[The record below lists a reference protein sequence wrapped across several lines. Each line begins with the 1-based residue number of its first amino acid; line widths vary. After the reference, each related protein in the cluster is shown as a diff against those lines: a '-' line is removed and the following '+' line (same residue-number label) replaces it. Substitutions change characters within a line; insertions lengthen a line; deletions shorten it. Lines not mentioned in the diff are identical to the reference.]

1 MWLPVS
7 LKSDRGIQDNLYGHL
22 PAPYKST
29 YSRHIYTT
37 KEPVN
42 TIKHFEVSQLITPE
56 QNWPTSWHRTNLMEI
71 DWRKLFTFCYVYSL
85 KHHWATITNNSPSQN
100 YSHPNDHTT
109 PSKAVKQEQFT
120 VANICLSE
128 NKLSVTGF
136 KKNAKHHW
144 RTYKLLIWSKLSGV
158 TRGEICSICILEH
171 FFLHHHETFVSM
183 SGGHRSLCWT
193 DNTTAVYSDASYQL
207 QRSSI
212 CFFNTV
218 GLVSSS
224 MWTLPLDINCNK
236 CGQTSRV
243 VVVKIQTCCYI
254 KAGASAYYLLLVSSW
269 CFGWVSLHQ
278 FLYFRHCICCFH
290 AYFSSYLGHLLR

>member
-85 KHHWATITNNSPSQN
+85 KHHWATITNISPSQN
-100 YSHPNDHTT
+100 YSHLNDHPT

-120 VANICLSE
+120 VANICLSD
-128 NKLSVTGF
+128 NKLSVTGSE
-136 KKNAKHHW
+136 KNAKHHW
-144 RTYKLLIWSKLSGV
+144 WTYKLLIWSKLSGV

-171 FFLHHHETFVSM
+171 FFLHH
-183 SGGHRSLCWT
+183 R
-193 DNTTAVYSDASYQL
+193 DNWKCSH
-207 QRSSI
+207 
-212 CFFNTV
+212 
-218 GLVSSS
+218 
-224 MWTLPLDINCNK
+224 PNC
-236 CGQTSRV
+236 S
-243 VVVKIQTCCYI
+243 
-254 KAGASAYYLLLVSSW
+254 
-269 CFGWVSLHQ
+269 
-278 FLYFRHCICCFH
+278 
-290 AYFSSYLGHLLR
+290 